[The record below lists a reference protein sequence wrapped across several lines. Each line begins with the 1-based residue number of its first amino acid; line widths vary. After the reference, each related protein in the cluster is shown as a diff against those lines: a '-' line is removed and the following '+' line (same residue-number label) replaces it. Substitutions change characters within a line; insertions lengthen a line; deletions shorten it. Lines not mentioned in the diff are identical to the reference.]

1 MSKIYV
7 SARMKAP
14 RSRLDEFKEEVTRI
28 IQQVKE
34 KDSGTW
40 EYNWFISNDKRE
52 CEIHEGFE
60 SSEDAI
66 AHQSNLGETLK
77 MFFDKFGSPYA
88 ITIYGD
94 PSQQLLEKAKESGL
108 EITVFSFLQGL

>member
-7 SARMKAP
+7 SARMKVP
-14 RSRLDEFKEEVTRI
+14 RLRLDEFKEEVSKI

-34 KDSGTW
+34 KDTGTW
-40 EYNWFISNDKRE
+40 EYNWFISNDQSE

-66 AHQSNLGETLK
+66 AHQNNLGEALK
-77 MFFDKFGSPYA
+77 MFFDKFGSPHA

-94 PSQQLLEKAKESGL
+94 PSQQLLEKAKESRL

>member
-1 MSKIYV
+1 MAKIYV
-7 SARMKAP
+7 SARMKVP
-14 RSRLDEFKEEVTRI
+14 RLRLDEFKEEVAKI

-34 KDSGTW
+34 KDTGTW
-40 EYNWFISNDKRE
+40 EYNWFIKNDKSE
-52 CEIHEGFE
+52 CEIHEGFA

-66 AHQSNLGETLK
+66 AHQNNLGETLK
-77 MFFDKFGSPYA
+77 VFFEKFGFLYA

-94 PSQQLLEKAKESGL
+94 PSQQLLEKIKESGF